1 LFHLFHI
8 RVKQTRHANSCAF
21 AYLHIRTFTP
31 SAYLHIYPSN
41 PYLHPDMTKRLLL
54 LLVGWVMAASAM
66 AQKIQSPSE
75 FLGYELGTQF
85 TYHYRIVEYFKYIA
99 AQSKNVK
106 LVTYGSTNEGRPL
119 MVMFIASDENIGR
132 LEDIRKNNLT
142 LAGIGPSRSF
152 APNTQPVAEG
162 STANAPAIVW
172 LSYNVHGNEPASSE
186 AAMQTLFDLVN
197 PDNAETKAWLKNTVV
212 AIDPCLNPDGRERYV
227 NFYNTTKGAEPNP
240 DPESREHSENWPG
253 GRVNHYY
260 FDLNRDWAWQTQKET
275 QARVGYFNMWL
286 PEVHVD
292 FHEQGY
298 NAPYY
303 FAPAAE
309 PFHKDVTV
317 WQKEFQTTIGKNNAK
332 YFDKNGWLYFT
343 KEEFDLLYPSYGDT
357 YPIYNGS
364 IGMTYEQGGIGAGL
378 AVVTRS
384 GDVLTLKDRIA
395 HHHATGLSTIEITSA
410 NATKAVEEFKKYYDK
425 NRSNPTGEY
434 KTYVI
439 KNDNQDKLTAL
450 TDLFSRNGIQA
461 RYGISTHA
469 AGYNYVSKKTEQ
481 FDVEP
486 NDLVISAYQP
496 KSVLMHVL
504 MEPKTFIADSNTYDI
519 TAWALPYVYGLKAY
533 GVKEQ
538 IKPDQKNSTI
548 DIKLSPPPIQPVAP
562 ERPYAYVAAWQSA
575 NDVKFMSALMKK
587 GIKVRYAETP
597 FEAAGKKF
605 GAGSLII
612 TRAGNDG
619 NFDADVV
626 KVASDADRQLTPLA
640 TGFVDKGVD
649 LGSASVH
656 FLKPPKVMLVSGES
670 TSSANVGEIWQ
681 FFEQQIKYPVT
692 LVNYKDM
699 GGVKLGDF
707 DVIIFPDGNYD
718 EYPSDKLQTWINDGG
733 KLIAL
738 GNAVAQ
744 LDGKKGFAIKKK
756 EIDSTKNKKVEKQY
770 ADRNRSAIESYVPG
784 AIYKINLDNSHPLA
798 FGYPNYYYA
807 LKTGDDIYKLMDDGN
822 WNVGT
827 VKKDGYVAGF
837 VGEKSMNR
845 IKDGLLLG
853 VQSMGKGTVV
863 YIVDDPLFRSFW
875 EGGKLLFANA
885 VFMVQ

>member
-1 LFHLFHI
+1 
-8 RVKQTRHANSCAF
+8 
-21 AYLHIRTFTP
+21 
-31 SAYLHIYPSN
+31 
-41 PYLHPDMTKRLLL
+41 MTKRLLL
-54 LLVGWVMAASAM
+54 LLVGWMMAVSAM
-66 AQKIQSPSE
+66 AQQIQSPSE

-99 AQSKNVK
+99 AESRNVK

-132 LEDIRKNNLT
+132 LEDIRKNNLA
-142 LAGIGPSRSF
+142 LAGIAPSRSF
-152 APNTQPVAEG
+152 APNTHPVGEG
-162 STANAPAIVW
+162 STTNAPSIVW

-425 NRSNPTGEY
+425 NRTNPTGEY
-434 KTYVI
+434 KTYII

-469 AGYNYVSKKTEQ
+469 TGYNYISKKTEQ

-548 DIKLSPPPIQPVAP
+548 DIKLSPPPVQPAAP

-612 TRAGNDG
+612 TRAGNEAG

-626 KVASDADRQLTPLA
+626 KIASDADRQLTPLA

-738 GNAVAQ
+738 GNAIAQ

-756 EIDSTKNKKVEKQY
+756 DIDSTKNKKLEKQY

-784 AIYKINLDNSHPLA
+784 AIYKISLDNSHPLA

-827 VKKDGYVAGF
+827 VKKDGYIAGF

>member
-1 LFHLFHI
+1 MI
-8 RVKQTRHANSCAF
+8 
-21 AYLHIRTFTP
+21 
-31 SAYLHIYPSN
+31 
-41 PYLHPDMTKRLLL
+41 KRLLL
-54 LLVGWVMAASAM
+54 LLVGLIGAVSAM

-85 TYHYRIVEYFKYIA
+85 TYHYRIAEYFKYIA
-99 AQSKNVK
+99 AESKNVK

-119 MVMFIASDENIGR
+119 MVMFIASAENIGR
-132 LEDIRKNNLT
+132 LEDIRKNNLA
-142 LAGIGPSRSF
+142 LAGIAPSRSF
-152 APNTQPVAEG
+152 APNTQPVTEG
-162 STANAPAIVW
+162 NTANAPAIVW
-172 LSYNVHGNEPASSE
+172 LSYNVHGNEPSSSE

-197 PDNAETKAWLKNTVV
+197 PDNAQTKGWLKNTVV

-240 DPESREHSENWPG
+240 DPGSREHSESWPG

-286 PEVHVD
+286 PQVHVD
-292 FHEQGY
+292 FHEQY
-298 NAPYY
+298 INSPYY

-309 PFHKDVTV
+309 PFHRDITA

-364 IGMTYEQGGIGAGL
+364 IGMTYEQAGIGAGL
-378 AVVTRS
+378 AVTTRT
-384 GDVLTLKDRIA
+384 GEILTLKDRIA
-395 HHHATGLSTIEITSA
+395 HHHTTSLSTIEITSA
-410 NATKAVEEFKKYYDK
+410 NATRAVEEFKKYYDK
-425 NRSNPTGEY
+425 SRSNPTGDY

-461 RYGISTHA
+461 QYGVKAHA
-469 AGYNYVSKKTEQ
+469 TGYNYVSKKTEQ
-481 FDVEP
+481 FDVEA

-533 GVKEQ
+533 GVKEPL
-538 IKPDQKNSTI
+538 KPDQKNATV
-548 DIKLSPPPIQPVAP
+548 DVKLSPPPVQPAAP
-562 ERPYAYVAAWQSA
+562 EHPYAYVSPWQSA
-575 NDVKFMSALMKK
+575 SDVKFLADLMKK

-597 FEAAGKKF
+597 FEAAGKQF

-612 TRAGNDG
+612 TRSGNNADS
-619 NFDADVV
+619 FDADVI
-626 KVASDADRQLTPLA
+626 KAASNDSRQLTPLN

-649 LGSASVH
+649 LGSGLVH
-656 FLKPPKVMLVSGES
+656 YLKPPRVMLISGES
-670 TSSANVGEIWQ
+670 TSSSNVGEIWQ
-681 FFEQQIKYPVT
+681 FFEQQIGYPVT

-699 GGVKLGDF
+699 GGMKLGDF
-707 DVIIFPDGNYD
+707 DVVIFPDGNYD
-718 EYPSDKLQTWINDGG
+718 DFPSDKLQAWINDGG
-733 KLIAL
+733 RLIAL

-744 LDGKKGFAIKKK
+744 LDGKKGFEIKKK
-756 EIDSTKNKKVEKQY
+756 EVDSTKIKPSAKQY
-770 ADRNRSAIESYVPG
+770 SDRNRSAIESYVPG
-784 AIYKINLDNSHPLA
+784 AIYKINLDNTHPLG
-798 FGYPNYYYA
+798 FGYPNYYYT
-807 LKTGDDIYKLMDDGN
+807 LKANDDIYKLMDDGN

-837 VGEKSMNR
+837 VGDKSKNR
-845 IKDGLLLG
+845 IKEGLLLG
-853 VQSMGKGTVV
+853 VQSMGRGSVI
-863 YIVDDPLFRSFW
+863 YLVDDPLFRSFW
-875 EGGKLLFANA
+875 ENGKLLFANA